1 MLHDID
7 KSIKMTYLEN
17 IMIFKLIFN
26 KYLQFMRHGNQIMR
40 ISEGQTLQALNESP
54 SQIIQ
59 MMNYISKTYGN
70 VRGLGP
76 VGNRNSRKNIEAD
89 DKKSARML
97 TNSRSHLKVKH

>member
-1 MLHDID
+1 
-7 KSIKMTYLEN
+7 
-17 IMIFKLIFN
+17 
-26 KYLQFMRHGNQIMR
+26 MRHGNQIMR

-76 VGNRNSRKNIEAD
+76 VGNRNSGK
-89 DKKSARML
+89 
-97 TNSRSHLKVKH
+97 T

>member
-26 KYLQFMRHGNQIMR
+26 KYVQFMRHGNQIMR

-76 VGNRNSRKNIEAD
+76 VGNRNSGK
-89 DKKSARML
+89 
-97 TNSRSHLKVKH
+97 T